1 MEPASAARS
10 LPDGL
15 AFYRRTPEFMSGT
28 IPAALLRDHNTKP
41 GVWGLIHVT
50 EGELRYCVTDPRR
63 RPDMRLL
70 SPGEPAGVDPP
81 SCRTKRSGPVSCRIL
96 ACEGNGV
103 TCRRGLCPTVIPPGA
118 RLF

>member
-1 MEPASAARS
+1 
-10 LPDGL
+10 
-15 AFYRRTPEFMSGT
+15 MSGT

-70 SPGEPAGVDPP
+70 SPGEPAGVVEPTILHHVAP
-81 SCRTKRSGPVSCRIL
+81 SGPVRFHVEFWR
-96 ACEGNGV
+96 AKEM
-103 TCRRGLCPTVIPPGA
+103 A
-118 RLF
+118 